1 MAGTAASS
9 LEFIG
14 LSATVHQKPN
24 RGHGEKGGDKGSH
37 LGDCYGQ
44 RGLGVAQRRDGADD
58 GALLKFGGDWD
69 SVTAGREQSGG
80 L

>member
-1 MAGTAASS
+1 MGSKRET
-9 LEFIG
+9 
-14 LSATVHQKPN
+14 
-24 RGHGEKGGDKGSH
+24 RGSH

-44 RGLGVAQRRDGADD
+44 RGLGVARRRDGADD

-80 L
+80 LCSFAGTMQSLARGCK

>member
-1 MAGTAASS
+1 MAGVGHTSP
-9 LEFIG
+9 EFVVKAILG
-14 LSATVHQKPN
+14 TI
-24 RGHGEKGGDKGSH
+24 RGNKSMGGKRETRGSH

-44 RGLGVAQRRDGADD
+44 RGLGVARRRDGADD